1 MPTQRFLK
9 LKEEKKQVI
18 LDAAVHEF
26 SRVPYS
32 SASINQ
38 IIKEADI
45 SRGSFY
51 TYFELEVAQADIS
64 RGSFYT
70 YFEDKDDL
78 MRYILRGFRDN
89 CQKKIFKFLREE
101 QGNPFEAAMG
111 LLGIV
116 MEQGEGG
123 LGYRMYRNMLSD
135 MSLMDQ
141 THLFGIKGFL
151 FQDST
156 YMEFVDKVHDGIDRE
171 RYLIERETLA
181 YLVDMLMLIVI
192 RTITMYYKNVA
203 GKDQLLDVARR
214 EMQILEN
221 GISPGTFQNHM
232 KGHTE
237 KRGESI

>member
-18 LDAAVHEF
+18 LEAAVHEF

-51 TYFELEVAQADIS
+51 TYFE
-64 RGSFYT
+64 
-70 YFEDKDDL
+70 DKDDL

-89 CQKKIFKFLREE
+89 CQKKIFEFLRAER
-101 QGNPFEAAMG
+101 GNPFEAAMG

-116 MEQGEGG
+116 MEQGEDG

-135 MSLMDQ
+135 LSVVDQ
-141 THLFGIKGFL
+141 NHLFGIKGFL
-151 FQDST
+151 LQDES
-156 YMEFVDKVHDGIDRE
+156 YGEFVHKLYEGIDRE
-171 RYLIERETLA
+171 RYPIDEETLS
-181 YLVDMLMLIVI
+181 YLVDMAMLIII
-192 RTITMYYKNVA
+192 RAVTLYYKNVVDRE
-203 GKDQLLDVARR
+203 KLLEVTKK
-214 EMQILEN
+214 EMLILEYGVCRN
-221 GISPGTFQNHM
+221 TGN
-232 KGHTE
+232 
-237 KRGESI
+237 

>member
-38 IIKEADI
+38 IIKE
-45 SRGSFY
+45 
-51 TYFELEVAQADIS
+51 ADIS

-135 MSLMDQ
+135 LSVVDQ
-141 THLFGIKGFL
+141 NHLFGIKGFL
-151 FQDST
+151 LQDES
-156 YMEFVDKVHDGIDRE
+156 YGEFVHKLYEGIDRE
-171 RYLIERETLA
+171 RYPIDEETLS
-181 YLVDMLMLIVI
+181 YLVDMTMLIII
-192 RTITMYYKNVA
+192 RAVTLYYKNVVDRE
-203 GKDQLLDVARR
+203 KLLEVTKK
-214 EMQILEN
+214 EMLILEYGVCRN
-221 GISPGTFQNHM
+221 TGN
-232 KGHTE
+232 
-237 KRGESI
+237 

>member
-9 LKEEKKQVI
+9 LKEEKKQAI
-18 LDAAVHEF
+18 LEAAVHEF

-51 TYFELEVAQADIS
+51 TYFE
-64 RGSFYT
+64 
-70 YFEDKDDL
+70 DKDDL
-78 MRYILRGFRDN
+78 MRYMLRGFRDN
-89 CQKKIFKFLREE
+89 CQERIFRTLKE
-101 QGNPFEAAMG
+101 QGGNPFGTALKLLEA
-111 LLGIV
+111 V
-116 MEQGEGG
+116 VDEDHGG
-123 LGYRMYRNMLSD
+123 LGYKMYRNMLSD

>member
-51 TYFELEVAQADIS
+51 TYFE
-64 RGSFYT
+64 
-70 YFEDKDDL
+70 DKDDL

-89 CQKKIFKFLREE
+89 CQKKIFEFLREE

-116 MEQGEGG
+116 MEQGEDG

-203 GKDQLLDVARR
+203 GKDQLLDVARK

-221 GISPGTFQNHM
+221 GVCPGTCQEDM

>member
-51 TYFELEVAQADIS
+51 TYFE
-64 RGSFYT
+64 
-70 YFEDKDDL
+70 DKDDL

-89 CQKKIFKFLREE
+89 CQKKICKFLREE